1 MGRGLSLPM
10 VFSERGC
17 HRMTSI
23 PRKSKQVINTGRK
36 SKFSKVM
43 SSQWQLMVMSIPML
57 LYILLFNYA
66 PLWGWL
72 NAFKD
77 YSNKASFG
85 TGNAPWFGWGNF
97 AQLFR
102 DNSVTVDGRMGLW
115 NDFGLSI
122 RNTFAMS
129 VINLVFGTVSSI
141 LLAVLLNEVRS
152 KSFKRTVQTVTY
164 LPHFL
169 SMIVVVSMAQNIFS
183 TDGPLNRFLVSMGL
197 IKEEIF
203 WLGDKRY
210 FWWLVGIINVWKE
223 VGWNTII
230 YISAMTSIDPCLH
243 EAAAIDGAGRFQRIL
258 HVTLPGIKST
268 FVILLI
274 MNIGHLLEAGFEIQ
288 YLLGRG
294 VVYDVAST
302 IDIFVLKY
310 GTEKLDIGVATAAGM
325 FKSVVAIVLLVI
337 ANMVAKAL
345 DEDTLI

>member
-1 MGRGLSLPM
+1 MSSLAYKP
-10 VFSERGC
+10 
-17 HRMTSI
+17 T
-23 PRKSKQVINTGRK
+23 RKSRL
-36 SKFSKVM
+36 SKTLG
-43 SSQWQLMVMSIPML
+43 SQWQLMLMSVPML
-57 LYILLFNYA
+57 LYVLLFNYA
-66 PLWGWL
+66 PMWGWL
-72 NAFKD
+72 EAFKD
-77 YSNKASFG
+77 YSSKSALA
-85 TGNAPWFGWGNF
+85 TGNAPWIGLGNF
-97 AQLFR
+97 NFLF
-102 DNSVTVDGRMGLW
+102 
-115 NDFGLSI
+115 NDPLVKTDFLLSI

-141 LLAVLLNEVRS
+141 LLAVLLNELRS
-152 KSFKRTVQTVTY
+152 KAFKRTVQTVTY

-169 SMIVVVSMAQNIFS
+169 SMIVVVSIAQNIFA
-183 TDGPLNRFLVSMGL
+183 TNGPLNDILRGLGL
-197 IKEEIF
+197 IKEDVF
-203 WLGDKRY
+203 WLGDKKY

-230 YISAMTSIDPCLH
+230 YISAMTSIDPCLY
-243 EAAAIDGAGRFQRIL
+243 EAAAIDGAGRMQRIL

-274 MNIGHLLEAGFEIQ
+274 MNIGHLMEAGFEIQ

-325 FKSVVAIVLLVI
+325 FKSVVAITLLII
-337 ANMVAKAL
+337 ANMTAKAL